1 MQSTTTIQTEKA
13 PRYMKAL
20 VNHFGRKTKAAY
32 AGDSGYIEFAF
43 GRCDI
48 QSHAETLSFT
58 LNSPGHEELE
68 QLKMVVDKHLTR
80 FSQNEIAGLEWQVSA
95 AGMNKTVRSQD

>member
-20 VNHFGRKTKAAY
+20 VNHFARKANAAY
-32 AGDSGYIEFAF
+32 EGNDGYIEFGF

-48 QSHAETLSFT
+48 QADAESLTFK
-58 LNSPGHEELE
+58 LNSPSNEELDR
-68 QLKMVVDKHLTR
+68 LKMVVDKHLAR
-80 FSQNEIAGLEWQVSA
+80 FSQDEIVGLEWQA
-95 AGMNKTVRSQD
+95 

>member
-20 VNHFGRKTKAAY
+20 VNHFGRKTKADY
-32 AGDSGYIEFAF
+32 EGNNGFIEFAF

-48 QSHAETLSFT
+48 QTHAATLSFT

-68 QLKMVVDKHLTR
+68 QLKMVVDKHLAR
-80 FSQNEIAGLEWQVSA
+80 FSQDEIVGLEWQA
-95 AGMNKTVRSQD
+95 Q